1 MPRFNA
7 RTRLF
12 AWLDT
17 AMGATKQ
24 PRRPVSALSRGKR
37 KPQLYLD
44 NPTAAPLPRVTFFPQ
59 TPLLQIDSDH
69 ALPRDLEF
77 GTMSQPSVP
86 WTSAATDPFVPS
98 IEEEYI
104 IQTQVDEAFK
114 LRASDQP
121 IFPSTYNDN
130 LDDINLAI
138 DNGFISQAESSNPST
153 VSTPTFSN
161 YGFGEQQSF
170 YTPSGP
176 NTPVLHPLE
185 DQQIHHAQAHPA
197 LYRRPLTFRAHTNA
211 PSTVNSQPPQG
222 HDRRR
227 SLSHSDVDRIAAAP
241 PHPTFVRLQHSQV
254 SRASSATAGDKTVSG
269 VHARHGRSVS
279 QGPSHLGRPFKN
291 AVSYALPGS
300 SLGTDMP
307 LGTSI
312 GTPLGAPFDERGSRK
327 RSRHPDNGGYATQY
341 GNDDPYIHQTTDPAR
356 LEHSRRIIE
365 IGAMAVRNHTK
376 LDPRLEDNDGLSAH
390 ERVVKKVEDVERYL
404 QQNEAQNEEAL
415 KGCAMIR
422 EALNRKASHGN
433 AGTMVDPNNANAEEE
448 PSDAPNKLML
458 AEDNGLFGG
467 YLAEDDLM
475 SLLMMENERLDY
487 DKGKQ

>member
-1 MPRFNA
+1 
-7 RTRLF
+7 
-12 AWLDT
+12 
-17 AMGATKQ
+17 
-24 PRRPVSALSRGKR
+24 LSRR
-37 KPQLYLD
+37 KTNPQLYLD
-44 NPTAAPLPRVTFFPQ
+44 NPTAPSLPRVTFFPQ

-69 ALPRDLEF
+69 ALLRDLEF

-121 IFPSTYNDN
+121 IFPSTHNDS
-130 LDDINLAI
+130 LDDVNLTI
-138 DNGFISQAESSNPST
+138 DNDFISQAESSNPST
-153 VSTPTFSN
+153 VSTPSFSN
-161 YGFGEQQSF
+161 YGFSEQQSF
-170 YTPSGP
+170 YTASGA
-176 NTPVLHPLE
+176 NTPLPYALE
-185 DQQIHHAQAHPA
+185 DRQIHQAQAHPV

-211 PSTVNSQPPQG
+211 SSTITSQPPQG

-241 PHPTFVRLQHSQV
+241 SHPTFVRLQHSQV
-254 SRASSATAGDKTVSG
+254 PKTSSATTGDKTVSG
-269 VHARHGRSVS
+269 LHSRHGRSVS

-291 AVSYALPGS
+291 AVSYALPGN
-300 SLGTDMP
+300 SLGRDMPTGP

-327 RSRHPDNGGYATQY
+327 RSRQPDNGGYATQY
-341 GNDDPYIHQTTDPAR
+341 GYDDPYIRQTTDPAR

-365 IGAMAVRNHTK
+365 IGAMAVRNHSK
-376 LDPRLEDNDGLSAH
+376 LDPRLEDNDGMSAH

-404 QQNEAQNEEAL
+404 QQDEAHNEEAL

-422 EALNRKASHGN
+422 EALNRRASYGN
-433 AGTMVDPNNANAEEE
+433 ATTIVDPSNANAKEKL
-448 PSDAPNKLML
+448 SDAPSTMIPTEN
-458 AEDNGLFGG
+458 NGLFGG
-467 YLAEDDLM
+467 YLAEDDFM
-475 SLLMMENERLDY
+475 SLLMVENERLDY
-487 DKGKQ
+487 DKGEM